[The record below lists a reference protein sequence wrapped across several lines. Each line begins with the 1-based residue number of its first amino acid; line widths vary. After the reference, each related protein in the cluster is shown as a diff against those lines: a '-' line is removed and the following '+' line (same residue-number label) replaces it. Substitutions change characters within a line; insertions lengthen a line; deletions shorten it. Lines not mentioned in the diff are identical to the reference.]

1 MAEKDGREEQEEQE
15 KKKKGS
21 KLKWILLVAVI
32 IVLGAGGFFG
42 YTYFLAD
49 KNEDGNA
56 TKTEESASEN
66 KDKKDLKSQV
76 VSLPPF
82 IVNLADPLGRRY
94 LKVSI
99 DVEVVSEAAA
109 QKLEDSMPE
118 VKDALLLLLSSK
130 SFSEVDSMEE
140 KLQLKSQ
147 IVSRLNQILDESL
160 VIKVYFTEFVVQ

>member
-1 MAEKDGREEQEEQE
+1 MAEKDGREEQEEQG

-21 KLKWILLVAVI
+21 KLKWILLAAVI
-32 IVLGAGGFFG
+32 IVLGTGGFLG
-42 YTYFLAD
+42 YNYFLAD

-56 TKTEESASEN
+56 TKTEGTAAKSKE
-66 KDKKDLKSQV
+66 KKNLDSQV
-76 VSLPPF
+76 VSLPSF

-109 QKLEDSMPE
+109 QKLEDSMPK

-130 SFSEVDSMEE
+130 SFSEVNTMEE

>member
-21 KLKWILLVAVI
+21 KLKWILLAAVI
-32 IVLGAGGFFG
+32 VVLGTGGFLG
-42 YTYFLAD
+42 YKYFLAD

-56 TKTEESASEN
+56 TKTEGTAAKSKE
-66 KDKKDLKSQV
+66 KKDLESQV

-109 QKLEDSMPE
+109 KKMEDSMPE

-130 SFSEVDSMEE
+130 SFAEVDTMEE